1 MSKISFIIGIV
12 AFGLFVVGLFPC
24 LGWMNWINFPLALA
38 GLIMNGIVL
47 TQEDSKDEDIRN
59 KALIALVLCLAALGI
74 GPIRLF
80 FGAGLL

>member
-12 AFGLFVVGLFPC
+12 AFGIFIMALFPC

-80 FGAGLL
+80 FGAGLF

>member
-12 AFGLFVVGLFPC
+12 AFGLFIVGLFPC
-24 LGWMNWINFPLALA
+24 LGWLNWLNFPLALA

-47 TQEDSKDEDIRN
+47 TKEDSKDEGVRN

-80 FGAGLL
+80 VGAGLL